1 MDIALFE
8 KNIKFL
14 YDNLPHYYNLVK
26 NIKTRNYKILNNN
39 IVDSNGNKFYPV
51 SIDED
56 SQKFAYY
63 PTHNELWERKFYVL
77 KPHTWEKEF
86 HVTGKIANKMINKA
100 KTIKDY
106 TEEGFYFDR
115 DFLPTV
121 AVFGILSG
129 KHIDL
134 LVDKYEFQSLFV
146 YEPNPEFFAISLY
159 FTDYEK
165 IYEKL
170 KDRFF
175 LWINGR
181 LDFFAIEKF
190 YYERKVT
197 SSFLTLTLKTYN
209 HPLIDDA
216 VSKLEQVRAQKLR
229 GWGTYEDEKKGV
241 VNHLKNINKYKVL
254 VRKKNMNVPVCIVA
268 NGKSLEK
275 NIEFIKKNLNSM
287 IIISVG
293 TAIKPLLKAGIESDF
308 HIEQERIDILKDVLK
323 DILPKYKGYFIG
335 SNVVNEEVF
344 KMPKKPLMY
353 FRDAFALSPKNY
365 QVPGSSPIVG
375 NAGFAIASFFTKKI
389 YLCGMDLGYRI
400 GERKH
405 ASGSFYD
412 SKEDKIHSGIKV
424 EGNFSDDIY
433 TDSLF
438 LSSKT
443 NIEKM
448 IEIENLE
455 VFNLSD
461 GAYIRGS
468 IPLKE
473 NIDLPCIDKER
484 YINEMLECFEYVKND
499 NANTHP
505 MIKSIKKAAGC
516 EVVDIDNIDFYPLL
530 KSVKNILSKK
540 AEDYKHLTGL
550 IDFID
555 NAFDTYEK
563 KYPVEYSLLRGSLS
577 HLLNYL
583 YILSH
588 KVRKKDIY
596 KLQQIL
602 KKELVRF
609 EKDFKS
615 MRTDKEFR

>member
-1 MDIALFE
+1 MDTALFE

-26 NIKTRNYKILNNN
+26 NIKTRNYKILNDN
-39 IVDSNGNKFYPV
+39 IIDINGNKLYPNSV
-51 SIDED
+51 EED
-56 SQKFAYY
+56 SKKFAYY
-63 PTHNELWERKFYVL
+63 PTHNELWERKFYMI
-77 KPHTWEKEF
+77 KTYFWEKEF
-86 HVTGKIANKMINKA
+86 NVTGKIVNKMINKA
-100 KTIKDY
+100 KTIRDY

-121 AVFGILSG
+121 AVFGILAG

-134 LVDKYEFQSLFV
+134 LVEKFEFQSLFV

-165 IYEKL
+165 IYKKL

-175 LWINGR
+175 LWVNGK
-181 LDFFAIEKF
+181 LDFFAIERF

-197 SSFLTLTLKTYN
+197 SSFLTLSLKTYN

-216 VSKLEQVRAQKLR
+216 VSKFEQVRAQKLR

-241 VNHLKNINKYKVL
+241 LNHLENINRYKVL
-254 VRKKNMNVPVCIVA
+254 VKKTDLDIPVCVVA

-275 NIEFIKKNLNSM
+275 NIKFIRKNQNSM

-308 HIEQERIDILKDVLK
+308 HIEQERIDLLKDVLK
-323 DILPKYKGYFIG
+323 DILPKYEGYFIG
-335 SNVVNEEVF
+335 SNVVKKEVF
-344 KMPKKPLMY
+344 EMAKKPLMY
-353 FRDAFALSPKNY
+353 FREAFSFSPKEY
-365 QVPGSSPIVG
+365 QIPGSSPIVG

-412 SKEDKIHSGIKV
+412 SKEDKTLNGIKI

-448 IEIENLE
+448 IEMENLE
-455 VFNLSD
+455 VYNLSD
-461 GAYIRGS
+461 GAYIKGS
-468 IPLKE
+468 VPLKDY
-473 NIDLPCIDKER
+473 IDLPCIDKEK
-484 YINEMLECFEYVKND
+484 YINEMLDCFD
-499 NANTHP
+499 
-505 MIKSIKKAAGC
+505 
-516 EVVDIDNIDFYPLL
+516 DINIDFPDVDLYPLL
-530 KSVKNILSKK
+530 KSVKNVLNKK
-540 AEDYKHLTGL
+540 VEDYKHLTGL

-563 KYPVEYSLLRGSLS
+563 THSVEYSLLRGSIS
-577 HLLNYL
+577 HILNYL

-588 KVRKKDIY
+588 KIKKKDIN
-596 KLQQIL
+596 KLQEIL
-602 KKELVRF
+602 KKELIRF

-615 MRTDKEFR
+615 MRIDKGFR